1 MVKSYRILLRPLRV
15 FDLPD
20 VYVNIRD
27 ERVTQWTR
35 PPTPI
40 LADKRLALYFYKV
53 FRHIFKG
60 ITLIFKSCVP
70 IQKSSTAQ
78 LAILLKETN
87 RVIGIVTIKKH
98 KDSGSKA
105 EISFWMG
112 VAYWGKGIMTET
124 LPLAIEYAF
133 LRMGC
138 EIITAWTYEANMP
151 SRKVME
157 KCGFKFIG
165 TDKNAYYKFG
175 QWHNRLNYSMLRQEW
190 FKLIGKQSTAEVN

>member
-1 MVKSYRILLRPLRV
+1 MVRTPRILLRPLKV
-15 FDLPD
+15 FDLLD
-20 VYVNIRD
+20 VYVNVRD
-27 ERVTQWTR
+27 KRVTQWTR
-35 PPTPI
+35 PPRPT
-40 LADKRLALYFYKV
+40 LADKRVLLHFCTAL
-53 FRHIFKG
+53 RHIFKG

-98 KDSGSKA
+98 KDSGNEA
-105 EISFWMG
+105 EVSFWIG
-112 VAYWGKGIMTET
+112 TAYWGKGIMTET
-124 LPLAIEYAF
+124 LPLAIEHAF
-133 LRMGC
+133 LKMAC
-138 EIITAWTYEANMP
+138 EIITAWTYEANIA